1 MPVVVFKDLMK
12 QRETVTQT
20 YLRQHVV
27 VQYVAWG
34 LKRKWYQQ
42 WYYHHQ
48 QRGWKNKEHEFRSM
62 FNDLLKVFQYLFSF
76 KIRKS
81 KQH

>member
-20 YLRQHVV
+20 YLGQHVE

-34 LKRKWYQQ
+34 
-42 WYYHHQ
+42 
-48 QRGWKNKEHEFRSM
+48 
-62 FNDLLKVFQYLFSF
+62 
-76 KIRKS
+76 
-81 KQH
+81 